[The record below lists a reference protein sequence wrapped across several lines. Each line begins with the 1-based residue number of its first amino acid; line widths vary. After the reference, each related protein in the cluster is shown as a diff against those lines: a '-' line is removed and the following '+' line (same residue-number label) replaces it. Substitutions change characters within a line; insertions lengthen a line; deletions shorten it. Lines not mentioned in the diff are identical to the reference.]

1 MIKTNNLMK
10 VMWRGCNGHSFMLS
24 GDREFGGVV
33 LQSRSGLVASVSR
46 TLTGRANARG
56 TNVDGVVIDALQGSL
71 TVIIKPNRFSGQ
83 SVDEVWDSWLRSWST
98 DWRKP
103 GTLTILGKNGSWS
116 VSAFAENNIGETD
129 LSPYSPNVGAFM
141 STVNMLALDG
151 LWSGTPR
158 DFKNVEIFD
167 VYNAGSVD
175 LHPDIFWV
183 GEGQSF
189 TLPSGRMIVL
199 PTVTTEHRLS
209 LDPGTGFKVWD
220 SDGNEATSVWAAFR
234 GLDVRGPIPPGE
246 TKEFR
251 CSPTAWLRATP
262 LHENPWG

>member
-1 MIKTNNLMK
+1 MINDMTK
-10 VMWRGCNGHSFMLS
+10 VFIKGCDGRTFQIS
-24 GDREFGGVV
+24 GALDFQGVQ
-33 LQSRSGLVASVSR
+33 LRSVNGLVATVSR
-46 TLTGRANARG
+46 EVRG
-56 TNVDGVVIDALQGSL
+56 KATSRGGEVIGFLVEQMTGSL
-71 TVIIKPNRFSGQ
+71 EVEILRNDHSMQTLP
-83 SVDEVWDSWLRSWST
+83 EVWESWKKAWST
-98 DWRKP
+98 SRPGVLRLVTRSGEWRVNVMAQASLAVPNP
-103 GTLTILGKNGSWS
+103 GPS
-116 VSAFAENNIGETD
+116 
-129 LSPYSPNVGAFM
+129 SPGISQFT
-141 STVNMLALDG
+141 STVDVLALDG
-151 LWSGTPR
+151 LWSGTPH

-175 LHPDIFWV
+175 LHPEIFWV

-189 TLPSGRMIVL
+189 TLPSGRRIVL

-246 TKEFR
+246 IKEFR